1 MSISPRTLPPLNALR
16 AFEVSGRHLNFR
28 AASEELGVTQ
38 GAVAQQVRLLED
50 HLGLA
55 MFHRMPRGLALT
67 GQGKAYLADVSRAF
81 ALLSAATD
89 QLQHRA
95 DAVTISVTPTF
106 ATRMLIPQLSAL
118 QAALPSVE
126 LRTVATTSIS
136 DFDRDQVD
144 LAIREARPP
153 FPSALEARFL
163 FPQKLVLVASPH
175 LPGVPSSETAP
186 DQIADLPLLHDG
198 YDYWSRYFG
207 THGKVPGP
215 VFNQTSLALDA
226 ALAGQGI
233 AIACRAFVQED
244 LDGGRLLNL
253 GDAGF
258 DAETGFYL
266 VRKRSS
272 PSVSAVDAVW
282 SWCIDRYGSEQA
294 AP

>member
-1 MSISPRTLPPLNALR
+1 MSISLRTLPSLNALR

-50 HLGLA
+50 HLGLPL
-55 MFHRMPRGLALT
+55 FHRMPRGLALT

-144 LAIREARPP
+144 LVADSHARRRDNR
-153 FPSALEARFL
+153 AQWL
-163 FPQKLVLVASPH
+163 F
-175 LPGVPSSETAP
+175 
-186 DQIADLPLLHDG
+186 
-198 YDYWSRYFG
+198 F
-207 THGKVPGP
+207 
-215 VFNQTSLALDA
+215 
-226 ALAGQGI
+226 
-233 AIACRAFVQED
+233 
-244 LDGGRLLNL
+244 RLLCEAL
-253 GDAGF
+253 HG
-258 DAETGFYL
+258 
-266 VRKRSS
+266 RSH
-272 PSVSAVDAVW
+272 
-282 SWCIDRYGSEQA
+282 
-294 AP
+294 

>member
-1 MSISPRTLPPLNALR
+1 MSISPRTLPSLNALR

-28 AASEELGVTQ
+28 TASEELGVTQ

-50 HLGLA
+50 HLGLPL
-55 MFHRMPRGLALT
+55 FHRLPRGVALT

-153 FPSALEARFL
+153 FPSTLEARFL
-163 FPQKLVLVASPH
+163 FPQELVLVASPH
-175 LPGVPSSETAP
+175 LTGAPSSETAP

-207 THGKVPGP
+207 THAKIPGA

-233 AIACRAFVQED
+233 AIACRAFVQAD
-244 LDGGRLLNL
+244 LDAGRLLNL
-253 GDAGF
+253 GNAGF

-272 PSVSAVDAVW
+272 PSGSAVDAVW
-282 SWCIDRYGSEQA
+282 SWCIDRYGSEA
-294 AP
+294 